1 MAEPANLNYTAADR
15 PHSFIKLH
23 EIFYLVSKEKN
34 KKGVEVSIIT
44 TRRHRDGESRNSKAT
59 S

>member
-15 PHSFIKLH
+15 PPSFIKLK
-23 EIFYLVSKEKN
+23 EILFFVGKEKN

-44 TRRHRDGESRNSKAT
+44 TRRQQNESRNNQAT